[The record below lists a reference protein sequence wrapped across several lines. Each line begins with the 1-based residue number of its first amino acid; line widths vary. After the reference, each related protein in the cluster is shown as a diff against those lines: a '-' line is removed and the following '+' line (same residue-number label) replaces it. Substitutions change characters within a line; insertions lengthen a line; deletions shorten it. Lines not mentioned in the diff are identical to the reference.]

1 MGVSCL
7 YVVSK
12 TENVILLSLLT
23 TQGKA
28 SMAEITIRISDKVL
42 KAALVVLGAIFLVW
56 GFSHLWS
63 SGAFRPKYQIQMF
76 VPQAEGVRVGAP
88 VRLDGMLIGSVSSLE
103 LAHNSTDSTRGIEVL
118 LRIEKR
124 FQNMIRDDSTASLI
138 TGGLLGDRYINVQR
152 GFTGSPINSGG
163 EIRVVPVKEV
173 TFTDF
178 VGAIKK
184 IADCQNEEKNSAN
197 NKSPISTKKSQKPQ

>member
-1 MGVSCL
+1 
-7 YVVSK
+7 
-12 TENVILLSLLT
+12 
-23 TQGKA
+23 
-28 SMAEITIRISDKVL
+28 MAEITIRISDKVL

-63 SGAFRPKYQIQMF
+63 SGAFHPKYKIQMF
-76 VPQAEGVRVGAP
+76 VPEAEGVRVGAS
-88 VRLDGMLIGSVSSLE
+88 VRLDGMPIGSVSSVE
-103 LAHNSTDSTRGIEVL
+103 LAHNSADSTRRIEVI

-152 GFTGSPINSGG
+152 GFTSPPISSGG
-163 EIRVVPVKEV
+163 EIRVVPVKET

-184 IADCQNEEKNSAN
+184 IADCQNEEKNSSDS
-197 NKSPISTKKSQKPQ
+197 KSPISTKKFQRPQ